1 MDLVD
6 RIITLLVPLILSLSV
21 HEYAHAQAAWWLGD
35 DTAEREGRRTLNPIN
50 HVDVFGTLLFPIL
63 ALAAPGGFLF
73 GWARPVPVNPM
84 MLTRRFSMKTG
95 MMLVAIAGPAS
106 NLALAMLTVALF
118 RVILFVDP
126 TLIAQKNALEIF
138 VGVTGLNLALC
149 LFNLIPVY
157 PLDGSRVLRGLLPER
172 YTRWLDI
179 MERNPMILII
189 AFVLVISY
197 AGSILMY
204 PIIFLFNLL
213 TMLFGLPLQ
222 F

>member
-6 RIITLLVPLILSLSV
+6 RIVTFLVPLILSLSV

-50 HVDVFGTLLFPIL
+50 HIDVFGTLLFPIL

-73 GWARPVPVNPM
+73 GWARPVPVNPL
-84 MLTRRFSMKTG
+84 MLSRRFSMKTG
-95 MMLVAIAGPAS
+95 MMIVAIAGPVS
-106 NLALAMLTVALF
+106 NLLLAFLTVAGF
-118 RVILFVDP
+118 RVMLFFDP
-126 TLIAQKNALEIF
+126 SLITQKVALEILI
-138 VGVTGLNLALC
+138 GVTGLNLALC

-157 PLDGSRVLRGLLPER
+157 PLDGSRVLRGILPEG
-172 YTRWLDI
+172 YTRWLDV
-179 MERNPMILII
+179 MERNPMILIV

-204 PIIFLFNLL
+204 PIIFLFNLI
-213 TMLFGLPLQ
+213 TTICGLPLQ

>member
-6 RIITLLVPLILSLSV
+6 RIVTLLVPLILSLSV

-35 DTAEREGRRTLNPIN
+35 DTAEREGRRTLNPVN
-50 HVDVFGTLLFPIL
+50 HIDVFGTLLFPIL

-84 MLTRRFSMKTG
+84 QLSRRFSMKTG
-95 MMLVAIAGPAS
+95 MMLVAAAGPAS
-106 NLALAMLTVALF
+106 NLFLAFLSVGLF
-118 RVILFVDP
+118 RVLMIFDP
-126 TLIAQKNALEIF
+126 TLIADKTALEILI
-138 VGVTGLNLALC
+138 GVTGLNLALC
-149 LFNLIPVY
+149 LFNLLPVY
-157 PLDGSRVLRGLLPER
+157 PLDGSRVLRGLLPEK
-172 YTRWLDI
+172 YTGWLDI
-179 MERNPMILII
+179 MERNPMILIL

-204 PIIFLFNLL
+204 PIILLFNLI
-213 TMLFGLPLQ
+213 TMIFGLPLR